1 MASASLD
8 INVDYNNVKKK
19 IEANKNYAE
28 LKNQYN
34 DASKRVGDTLEKSK
48 DKVAERLQGF
58 SDQTKRFQKQLKNQ
72 LEQLLD
78 IVNVSGGQGSG
89 SPKYIKRLLIR
100 TIRNVEP
107 RIRTIV
113 FEELHRINCD
123 ENKTYSTSGPI
134 FIKVQSVDLFGRLK
148 LSPNE
153 LPGKLLY
160 EKDPI
165 QTGTFPI
172 STNKVLKQLTDNVN
186 NPYSSLIGGGLN
198 YIGKSGQPLFNIEYR
213 ETDLA
218 GQTGPWFRVDL
229 NPRASGINN
238 VGEFMADYYNTIK
251 MTEQVDVF
259 TSIMESLCGAVSMKV
274 NAGVGEVT
282 KSSQAERLILRILGL
297 CFDSRGNEID
307 VSGISKVAPLDGI
320 DDSFFEFTEV
330 DLREIEQRTTNIKN
344 GVIEFEDC
352 GNVKVP
358 VDFNQIIDNL
368 DQLFF
373 VEGSDFDSLA
383 DQLTNTLANNP
394 EWGINVDV
402 KPVIDTNF
410 IKLITNGIIGA
421 MMSPKVM
428 LPIMIMLKAQ
438 GNNISDLINSFNDF
452 IKNFKQFAI
461 NVISRVGAI
470 FVEELF
476 NLIKADIL
484 QLIQGVIKDII
495 KEKTKKRLIMI
506 LKLIALLLMIAQVI
520 SDYRQCKSLVDEIL
534 AILSLISLPGGVGT
548 PGGGIPLPF
557 LLASQF
563 LDGYSES
570 RAFLGAVGEL
580 QGLGIPTGLLP
591 DGSANL
597 DLLGKFGQM
606 KAMALEEAENGK
618 VEIAVGPL
626 TVSPAFITIPN
637 KAFGK
642 KI

>member
-1 MASASLD
+1 MASLD
-8 INVDYNNVKKK
+8 LKVDYDNVKKK
-19 IEANKNYAE
+19 VEANKNYAE

-58 SDQTKRFQKQLKNQ
+58 SDQTKRYQKQLKNQ

-78 IVNVSGGQGSG
+78 IVNVSGGKGSG
-89 SPKYIKRLLIR
+89 SPKYIKKLLIR
-100 TIRNVEP
+100 TINNVEP
-107 RIRTIV
+107 KIRTIV
-113 FEELHRINCD
+113 FEELQHINCD
-123 ENKTYSTSGPI
+123 ENKTYSTTGPI

-148 LSPNE
+148 LNPNE
-153 LPGKLLY
+153 IPGKLLY

-172 STNKVLKQLTDNVN
+172 STNKILKSLTDNTATS
-186 NPYSSLIGGGLN
+186 YSSLIGGGEDYL
-198 YIGKSGQPLFNIEYR
+198 GKSGQPLFNIEYV
-213 ETDLA
+213 ETTPA
-218 GQTGPWFRVDL
+218 GDTGPWFKVDL
-229 NPRASGINN
+229 ADRASGINN

-251 MTEQVDVF
+251 MTEKVDIM

-282 KSSQAERLILRILGL
+282 QSRQAEKIILRILGL

-307 VSGISKVAPLDGI
+307 VSGISKVAPLDGV
-320 DDSFFEFTEV
+320 DDSFYEFTEV
-330 DLREIEQRTTNIKN
+330 DLREIEQRVTNIKN

-358 VDFNQIIDNL
+358 VDYDQILDNL
-368 DQLFF
+368 NQLFF
-373 VEGSDFDSLA
+373 VEGSDFDNLA
-383 DQLTNTLANNP
+383 DQLTSTLANNP
-394 EWGINVDV
+394 EWGINVNV
-402 KPVIDTNF
+402 QPVIDTNF

-421 MMSPKVM
+421 MMSPKVV

-438 GNNISDLINSFNDF
+438 GNDISNLINSFTDF
-452 IKNFKQFAI
+452 LKNFKQFAI

-484 QLIQGVIKDII
+484 QLIQGVIKDIV
-495 KEKTKKRLIMI
+495 KEKVKKKLIMI
-506 LKLIALLLMIAQVI
+506 LKLIALLMMIAQII

-534 AILSLISLPGGVGT
+534 AILSLISLPGGVGM
-548 PGGGIPLPF
+548 PGGNIPLP
-557 LLASQF
+557 LLLTSQF

-570 RAFLGAVGEL
+570 RAFLGTVQEL
-580 QGLGIPTGLLP
+580 QGLGVPTGLLP

-597 DLLGKFGQM
+597 DLLSKFSQM
-606 KAMALEEAENGK
+606 KAMASEEAENGK
-618 VEIAVGPL
+618 VEIAIGPL
-626 TVSPAFITIPN
+626 TVSPAFITVPD
-637 KAFGK
+637 KSYGK

>member
-1 MASASLD
+1 MASLD
-8 INVDYNNVKKK
+8 LKVDYDNVKKK
-19 IEANKNYAE
+19 VEANKNYAE

-58 SDQTKRFQKQLKNQ
+58 SDQTKRYQKQLKNQ

-78 IVNVSGGQGSG
+78 IVNVSGGKGSG

-100 TIRNVEP
+100 TINNVEP
-107 RIRTIV
+107 KIRTIV
-113 FEELHRINCD
+113 FEELQHINCD
-123 ENKTYSTSGPI
+123 ENKTYSTTGPI

-148 LSPNE
+148 LNPNE
-153 LPGKLLY
+153 IPGKLLY

-172 STNKVLKQLTDNVN
+172 STNKILKSLTDNTAT
-186 NPYSSLIGGGLN
+186 PYSSLIGGGEDYL
-198 YIGKSGQPLFNIEYR
+198 GKSGQPLFNIEYV
-213 ETDLA
+213 ETTPA
-218 GQTGPWFRVDL
+218 GDTGPWFKVDL
-229 NPRASGINN
+229 ADRASGINN
-238 VGEFMADYYNTIK
+238 VGEFMADYYNTIQ
-251 MTEQVDVF
+251 MTEKVDIM

-282 KSSQAERLILRILGL
+282 QSSQAEKIILRILGL

-307 VSGISKVAPLDGI
+307 VSGISKVAPLDGV
-320 DDSFFEFTEV
+320 DDSFYEFTEV
-330 DLREIEQRTTNIKN
+330 DLREIEQRVTNIKN

-358 VDFNQIIDNL
+358 VDYDQILDNL
-368 DQLFF
+368 NQLFF
-373 VEGSDFDSLA
+373 VEGSDFDNLA
-383 DQLTNTLANNP
+383 DQLTSTLANNP
-394 EWGINVDV
+394 EWGINVNV
-402 KPVIDTNF
+402 QPVIDTNF

-421 MMSPKVM
+421 MMSPKVV

-438 GNNISDLINSFNDF
+438 GNDISNLINSFTDF
-452 IKNFKQFAI
+452 LKNFKQFAI

-484 QLIQGVIKDII
+484 QLIQGVIKDIV
-495 KEKTKKRLIMI
+495 KEKAKKKLIMI
-506 LKLIALLLMIAQVI
+506 LKLIALLMMIAQII

-534 AILSLISLPGGVGT
+534 AILSLISLPGGVGM
-548 PGGGIPLPF
+548 PGGNIPLP
-557 LLASQF
+557 LLLTSQF

-570 RAFLGAVGEL
+570 RAFLGTVQEL
-580 QGLGIPTGLLP
+580 QGLGVPTGLLP

-597 DLLGKFGQM
+597 DLLSKFSQM
-606 KAMALEEAENGK
+606 KAMAFEEAENGK
-618 VEIAVGPL
+618 VEIAIGPL
-626 TVSPAFITIPN
+626 TVSPAFITIPD
-637 KAFGK
+637 KSYGK

>member
-1 MASASLD
+1 MASLD
-8 INVDYNNVKKK
+8 LKVDYDNVKKK
-19 IEANKNYAE
+19 VEANKNYAE

-58 SDQTKRFQKQLKNQ
+58 SDQTKRYQKQLKNQ

-78 IVNVSGGQGSG
+78 IVNVSGGKGSG
-89 SPKYIKRLLIR
+89 SPKYIKKLLIR
-100 TIRNVEP
+100 TINNVEP
-107 RIRTIV
+107 KIRTIV
-113 FEELHRINCD
+113 FEELQHINCD
-123 ENKTYSTSGPI
+123 ENKTYSTTGPI

-148 LSPNE
+148 LNPNE
-153 LPGKLLY
+153 IPGKLLY

-172 STNKVLKQLTDNVN
+172 STNKILKSLTDNTATS
-186 NPYSSLIGGGLN
+186 YSSLIGGGEDYL
-198 YIGKSGQPLFNIEYR
+198 GKSGQPLFNIEYV
-213 ETDLA
+213 ETTPA
-218 GQTGPWFRVDL
+218 GDTGPWFKVDL
-229 NPRASGINN
+229 ADRASGINN

-251 MTEQVDVF
+251 MTEKVDIM

-282 KSSQAERLILRILGL
+282 QSSQAEKIILRILGL

-307 VSGISKVAPLDGI
+307 VSGISKVAPLDGV
-320 DDSFFEFTEV
+320 DDSFYEFTEV
-330 DLREIEQRTTNIKN
+330 DLREIEQRVTNIKN

-358 VDFNQIIDNL
+358 VDYDQILDNL
-368 DQLFF
+368 NQLFF
-373 VEGSDFDSLA
+373 VEGSDFDNLA
-383 DQLTNTLANNP
+383 DQLTSTLANNP
-394 EWGINVDV
+394 EWGINVNV
-402 KPVIDTNF
+402 QPVIDTNF

-421 MMSPKVM
+421 MMSPKVV

-438 GNNISDLINSFNDF
+438 GNDISNLINSFTDF
-452 IKNFKQFAI
+452 LKNFKQFAI

-484 QLIQGVIKDII
+484 QLIQGVIKDIV
-495 KEKTKKRLIMI
+495 KEKVKKKLIMI
-506 LKLIALLLMIAQVI
+506 LKLIALLMMIAQII

-534 AILSLISLPGGVGT
+534 AILSLISLPGGVGM
-548 PGGGIPLPF
+548 PGGNIPLP
-557 LLASQF
+557 LLLTSQF

-570 RAFLGAVGEL
+570 RAFLGTVQEL
-580 QGLGIPTGLLP
+580 QGLGVPTGLLP

-597 DLLGKFGQM
+597 DLLSKFSQM
-606 KAMALEEAENGK
+606 KAMASEEAENGK
-618 VEIAVGPL
+618 VEIAIGPL
-626 TVSPAFITIPN
+626 TVSPAFITVPD
-637 KAFGK
+637 KSYGK

>member
-1 MASASLD
+1 MASLD
-8 INVDYNNVKKK
+8 LKVDYDNVKKK
-19 IEANKNYAE
+19 VEANKNYAE

-58 SDQTKRFQKQLKNQ
+58 SDQTKRYQKQLKNQ

-78 IVNVSGGQGSG
+78 IVNVSGGKGSG
-89 SPKYIKRLLIR
+89 SPKYIKKLLIR
-100 TIRNVEP
+100 TINNVEP
-107 RIRTIV
+107 KIRTIV
-113 FEELHRINCD
+113 FEELQHINCD
-123 ENKTYSTSGPI
+123 ENKTYSTTGPI

-148 LSPNE
+148 LNPNE
-153 LPGKLLY
+153 IPGKLLY

-172 STNKVLKQLTDNVN
+172 STNKILKSLTDNTATT
-186 NPYSSLIGGGLN
+186 YSSLIGGGEDYL
-198 YIGKSGQPLFNIEYR
+198 GKSGQPLFNIEYV
-213 ETDLA
+213 ETTPA
-218 GQTGPWFRVDL
+218 GDTGPWFKVDL
-229 NPRASGINN
+229 ADRASGINN
-238 VGEFMADYYNTIK
+238 VGEFMADYYNTIQ
-251 MTEQVDVF
+251 MTEKVDIM

-282 KSSQAERLILRILGL
+282 QSSQAEKIILRILGL

-307 VSGISKVAPLDGI
+307 VSGISKVAPLDGV
-320 DDSFFEFTEV
+320 DDSFYEFTEV
-330 DLREIEQRTTNIKN
+330 DLREIEQRVTNIKN

-358 VDFNQIIDNL
+358 VDYDQILDNL
-368 DQLFF
+368 NQLFF
-373 VEGSDFDSLA
+373 VEGSDFDNLA
-383 DQLTNTLANNP
+383 DQLTSTLANNP
-394 EWGINVDV
+394 EWGINVNV
-402 KPVIDTNF
+402 QPVIDTNF

-421 MMSPKVM
+421 MMSPKVV

-438 GNNISDLINSFNDF
+438 GNNISNLINSFNDF
-452 IKNFKQFAI
+452 LKNFKQFAI

-484 QLIQGVIKDII
+484 QLIQGVIKDIV
-495 KEKTKKRLIMI
+495 KEKAKKKLIMI
-506 LKLIALLLMIAQVI
+506 LKLIALLMMIAQII

-534 AILSLISLPGGVGT
+534 AILSLISLPGGVGM
-548 PGGGIPLPF
+548 PGGNIPLP
-557 LLASQF
+557 LLLTSQF

-570 RAFLGAVGEL
+570 RAFLGTVQEL
-580 QGLGIPTGLLP
+580 QGLGVPTGLLP

-597 DLLGKFGQM
+597 DLLSKFSQM
-606 KAMALEEAENGK
+606 KAMAFEEAENGK
-618 VEIAVGPL
+618 VEIAIGPL
-626 TVSPAFITIPN
+626 TVSPAFITIPD
-637 KAFGK
+637 KSYGK

>member
-1 MASASLD
+1 MASLD
-8 INVDYNNVKKK
+8 LKVDYDNVKKK
-19 IEANKNYAE
+19 VEANKNYAE

-58 SDQTKRFQKQLKNQ
+58 SDQTKRYQKQLKNQ

-78 IVNVSGGQGSG
+78 IVNVSGGKGSG
-89 SPKYIKRLLIR
+89 SPKYIKKLLIR
-100 TIRNVEP
+100 TINNVEP
-107 RIRTIV
+107 KIRTIV
-113 FEELHRINCD
+113 FEELQHINCD
-123 ENKTYSTSGPI
+123 ENKTYSTTGPI

-148 LSPNE
+148 LNPNE
-153 LPGKLLY
+153 IPGKLLY

-172 STNKVLKQLTDNVN
+172 STNKILKSLTDNTATS
-186 NPYSSLIGGGLN
+186 YSSLIGGGEDYL
-198 YIGKSGQPLFNIEYR
+198 GKSGQPLFNIEYR

-218 GQTGPWFRVDL
+218 GQTGPWFKVDL
-229 NPRASGINN
+229 ADRASGINN
-238 VGEFMADYYNTIK
+238 VGEFMADYYNTIQ
-251 MTEQVDVF
+251 MTEKVDIM

-282 KSSQAERLILRILGL
+282 QSSQAEKIILRILGL

-307 VSGISKVAPLDGI
+307 VSGISKVAPLDGV
-320 DDSFFEFTEV
+320 DDSFYEFTEV
-330 DLREIEQRTTNIKN
+330 DLREIEQRVTNIKN

-358 VDFNQIIDNL
+358 VDYDQILDNL
-368 DQLFF
+368 NQLFF
-373 VEGSDFDSLA
+373 VEGSDFDNLA
-383 DQLTNTLANNP
+383 DQLTSTLANNP
-394 EWGINVDV
+394 EWGINVNV
-402 KPVIDTNF
+402 QPVIDTNF

-421 MMSPKVM
+421 MMSPKVV

-438 GNNISDLINSFNDF
+438 GNNISNLINSFTDF
-452 IKNFKQFAI
+452 LKNFKQFAI

-484 QLIQGVIKDII
+484 QLIQGVIKDIV
-495 KEKTKKRLIMI
+495 KEKVKKKLIMI
-506 LKLIALLLMIAQVI
+506 LKLIALLMMIAQII

-534 AILSLISLPGGVGT
+534 AILSLISLPGGVGM
-548 PGGGIPLPF
+548 PGGNIPLP
-557 LLASQF
+557 LLLTSQF

-570 RAFLGAVGEL
+570 RAFLGTVQEL
-580 QGLGIPTGLLP
+580 QGLGVPTGLLP

-597 DLLGKFGQM
+597 DLLSKFSQM
-606 KAMALEEAENGK
+606 KAMAFEEAENGK
-618 VEIAVGPL
+618 VEIAIGPL
-626 TVSPAFITIPN
+626 TVSPAFITIPD
-637 KAFGK
+637 KSYGK

>member
-1 MASASLD
+1 MASLD
-8 INVDYNNVKKK
+8 LNVDYDNVKKK

-28 LKNQYN
+28 LKSQYN

-58 SDQTKRFQKQLKNQ
+58 SDQTKRYQKQLKNQ

-78 IVNVSGGQGSG
+78 IVNVSGGKGSG
-89 SPKYIKRLLIR
+89 SPKYIKKLLIR
-100 TIRNVEP
+100 TINNVEP
-107 RIRTIV
+107 KIRTIV
-113 FEELHRINCD
+113 FEELQHINCD
-123 ENKTYSTSGPI
+123 ENKTYSTTGPI

-148 LSPNE
+148 LNPNE
-153 LPGKLLY
+153 IPGKLLY

-172 STNKVLKQLTDNVN
+172 STNKILKSLTDNTAT
-186 NPYSSLIGGGLN
+186 PYSSLIGGGED

-229 NPRASGINN
+229 ADRASGINN
-238 VGEFMADYYNTIK
+238 VGEFMADYYNTIQ
-251 MTEQVDVF
+251 MTEKVDIM

-282 KSSQAERLILRILGL
+282 QSSQAEKIILRILGL

-307 VSGISKVAPLDGI
+307 VSGISKVAPLDGV
-320 DDSFFEFTEV
+320 DDSFYEFTEV
-330 DLREIEQRTTNIKN
+330 DLREIEQRVTNIKN

-358 VDFNQIIDNL
+358 VDYDQILDNL
-368 DQLFF
+368 NQLFF
-373 VEGSDFDSLA
+373 VEGSDFDNLA
-383 DQLTNTLANNP
+383 DQLTSTLANNP
-394 EWGINVDV
+394 EWGINVNV
-402 KPVIDTNF
+402 QPVIDTNF

-421 MMSPKVM
+421 MMSPKVV

-438 GNNISDLINSFNDF
+438 GNDISNLINSFTDF
-452 IKNFKQFAI
+452 LKNFKQFAI

-484 QLIQGVIKDII
+484 QLIQGVIKDIV
-495 KEKTKKRLIMI
+495 KEKAKKKLIMI
-506 LKLIALLLMIAQVI
+506 LKLIALLMIIAQII

-534 AILSLISLPGGVGT
+534 AILSLISLPGGVGL
-548 PGGGIPLPF
+548 PGGNIPLP
-557 LLASQF
+557 LLLTSQF

-570 RAFLGAVGEL
+570 RAFLGTVQEL

-597 DLLGKFGQM
+597 DLLSKFSQM
-606 KAMALEEAENGK
+606 KAMASEEAENGK
-618 VEIAVGPL
+618 VEIAIGPL
-626 TVSPAFITIPN
+626 AVSPAFITIPD
-637 KAFGK
+637 KSYGK